1 MKKIQIILLLLV
13 ICLMVSAQNTGND
26 AASIRAQMSTIRKT
40 TNWSDPAAAK
50 AANAKIQELAA
61 KLTSALRQ
69 GNPQTPPPG
78 SEGLKPEEAAKI
90 QQDNDD
96 YNNKLWNQ
104 MMKIAGQGENGKWDL
119 AEPLREEIVQEYK
132 DDESLKV
139 VSPEFLE
146 EMTFLCIDMSMPGI
160 QEVIDQME
168 NYRSIKTLVITGGK
182 NGVPVDLE
190 SLISKA
196 AHYPLQQLYI
206 INFRNFVTKIP
217 QAISDFPDLTRL
229 ALYNNKITQLPPGLG
244 TLISLKML
252 YVDMNPIVAI
262 TPAIS
267 NLSLDTLGIAKTQ
280 IGEDEINRIK
290 QQLPN
295 CKILLK

>member
-26 AASIRAQMSTIRKT
+26 AASIRAQMSRIRKT

-61 KLTSALRQ
+61 KLTSSLRQ
-69 GNPQTPPPG
+69 GKPQTLPTG
-78 SEGLKPEEAAKI
+78 FEGINAEETAKI
-90 QQDNDD
+90 QQENDD
-96 YNNKLWNQ
+96 YSNKLWNQ
-104 MMKIAGQGENGKWDL
+104 MMKIVGEGENGRWDL

-196 AHYPLQQLYI
+196 AHYPLQHLYI

-217 QAISDFPDLTRL
+217 QAISNFTDLTRL
-229 ALYNNKITQLPPGLG
+229 TLYNNKITQLPPGLG